1 MAGPM
6 IRSSFPAIL
15 KTLRISLSFQPII
28 SIQIGNGEQPSLVM
42 TSFREKEEREKE
54 REIEVMSRL
63 CDIRS
68 LSSKVQPFHD
78 CMPSR
83 STFFL
88 EEVGQT

>member
-42 TSFREKEEREKE
+42 TSFREEEERE

-68 LSSKVQPFHD
+68 PSSKVQPFHD